1 MATVTVLRCNK
12 SGVIET
18 MDERLKKLV
27 IEAQQYTC
35 QTEKRQNALTQLV
48 DEILR
53 SRKICRHGSQP
64 LFGIYHEIYQ
74 QLRQQLLHDVDQ
86 EINTYNMKTL
96 PVREWANLLRDNVF
110 KEVLDDTQLKKLA
123 LEAKG
128 HPPYSESRQQALIEL
143 VNALLLSGKL
153 SHPHCWISP
162 YSFYKLIYEE
172 AVNQTLGYV
181 CQKIDNFKP
190 VNEKSGQEQK
200 FITWVNFR
208 LDKMVLEAYGKFKKQ
223 NATEIPTLSDLEN
236 IAQPEDQN
244 DSTDLL
250 IKYIERDVDNRFKNE
265 HIRNYPQANFQT
277 IALAT
282 VSGKTW
288 DEMSKEFGVKVP
300 TLSSFFRRT
309 CQKFAPQLQEY
320 L

>member
-1 MATVTVLRCNK
+1 MVATVLRACTK

-18 MDERLKKLV
+18 MDDRLKKLV
-27 IEAQQYTC
+27 TEAQQYAG

-53 SRKICRHGSQP
+53 SRKICRQGSQP
-64 LFGIYHEIYQ
+64 LSGIYHEIYQ

-86 EINTYNMKTL
+86 ELNKYNMKTL
-96 PVREWANLLRDNVF
+96 PVREWANLLRDNAF

-143 VNALLLSGKL
+143 VNAIVVSGKL
-153 SHPHCWISP
+153 CHPHSWISP

-172 AVNQTLGYV
+172 AVNQTLEYV
-181 CQKIDNFKP
+181 CQKIDTFKP
-190 VNEKSGQEQK
+190 ENEKTGQEQK
-200 FITWVNFR
+200 FITWVNFY
-208 LDKMVLEAYGKFKKQ
+208 LDKRVLDAYGKFKKQ

-236 IAQPEDQN
+236 IAQPESQSN
-244 DSTDLL
+244 SAALL
-250 IKYIERDVDNRFKNE
+250 IKFIQSDVSNKFKNE
-265 HIRNYPQANFQT
+265 HIRNSPHANFQS

-288 DEMSKEFGVKVP
+288 EEMSKEFGVGVP

>member
-1 MATVTVLRCNK
+1 
-12 SGVIET
+12 
-18 MDERLKKLV
+18 MDERLQKLV
-27 IEAQQYTC
+27 TDAQQYID
-35 QTEKRQNALTQLV
+35 QPEKRQKALTQLV

-53 SRKICRHGSQP
+53 SRKICRQGSQP
-64 LFGIYHEIYQ
+64 LSGIYHEIYQ
-74 QLRQQLLHDVDQ
+74 QLRQQLLDDVDQ

-96 PVREWANLLRDNVF
+96 SVREWANLLRDNAF
-110 KEVLDDTQLKKLA
+110 QEVLDDTQLKKLA

-153 SHPHCWISP
+153 CHPHCWISP

-181 CQKIDNFKP
+181 CQKIDTFKP

-208 LDKMVLEAYGKFKKQ
+208 LDRMVLEAYGKFKKQ

-236 IAQPEDQN
+236 IAQPEAQN
-244 DSTDLL
+244 DSLDWL

-265 HIRNYPQANFQT
+265 HIRNFPQANFQT

-288 DEMSKEFGVKVP
+288 EEISKELGVKVP
-300 TLSSFFRRT
+300 TLSSFFRRS